1 MNIISRLM
9 RPQRVA
15 VIGASADI
23 TKTAGRPVAYLLKH
37 GFAGTVYPVNPKAT
51 EICGLT
57 CYSDIASLPVVPDVG
72 IVLLGAERAH
82 QAVKELAQIGCAAA
96 IVLASGYTE
105 VGEEGARR
113 QAELIAAAGSMRI
126 LGPNTIGLVNIT
138 DGIVLS
144 ASGALEMD
152 HFPSGTISLV
162 SQSGGI
168 LGSLLSRA
176 SARGIGLA
184 KLISTSNEVD
194 LELADFIDWLVD
206 DEATKV
212 IALYVETV
220 RNTQK
225 FRAAALRAAQA
236 GKPIVAFKI
245 GRSEAGAMA
254 AISHTGALA
263 GSDRMYDALFK
274 QTGILRAQ
282 RFDELLDMPAALATG
297 RTLCGNRVAILTSTG
312 GAGTLVS
319 DALGVTGFETPP
331 PDIETAAKL
340 RALQKGDHAALDR
353 NPIDVT
359 LAGLQPELLKGAIS
373 AVLSSPTYDALV
385 VIVGASA
392 LAMPELMSNAIK
404 SCMSLSDKPI
414 LAYISPDA
422 PHIGSLLTRGGVPAF
437 SAPES
442 CSAALTAM
450 LHASKYQAISSVVPR
465 RNDVFAAEAAQGSQS
480 ETFAVPQKNG
490 VSRSSMDDCF
500 AFIKKLVAARIDI
513 QSSDGD
519 LQTNQSLTPVHCS
532 LDEEQAKQL
541 FSIFGIPTVRE
552 AVVTS
557 PEEAQ
562 VAARSLNGRAVLKI
576 LSADIQH
583 KSDVGGV
590 AMNVSSETIGARL
603 QLMTQDVN
611 KRAGV
616 IPERFL
622 VQEMVSG
629 GTEIILGMHRDA
641 LGTAILLGMGGVTAE
656 LLQDTT
662 LRLLPPDGGLSEES
676 ASEMVQSLKTWPLLD
691 GYRGRPK
698 SDVDALIQ
706 AIMAFSEMVAALG
719 DRLLEAEINP
729 LFVLESGWGV
739 KAADGLVVLAQ
750 HESYRF

>member
-1 MNIISRLM
+1 MNTISRLM

-15 VIGASADI
+15 VIGASADV

-37 GFAGTVYPVNPKAT
+37 GFSGAVYPVNPKAT
-51 EICGLT
+51 EICGLP
-57 CYSDIASLPVVPDVG
+57 CYPDIASLPSVPDVG
-72 IVLLGAERAH
+72 IVLLGAERAQ

-113 QAELIAAAGSMRI
+113 QAELIQAAGAMRI

-138 DGIVLS
+138 DRIVLS

-152 HFPSGTISLV
+152 HFPSGAISLV

-184 KLISTSNEVD
+184 KMISTSNEVD

-206 DEATKV
+206 DEATRV

-220 RNTQK
+220 RDTNK
-225 FRAAALRAAQA
+225 FRAAALRAVHA

-245 GRSEAGAMA
+245 GRSEAGAKA

-282 RFDELLDMPAALATG
+282 RFDELLDMPAALATR
-297 RTLCGNRVAILTSTG
+297 RTLRGNRIAILTSTG

-331 PDIETAAKL
+331 PDAETAAKL

-404 SCMSLSDKPI
+404 SCMASSDKPI
-414 LAYISPDA
+414 LAYISPHA
-422 PHIGSLLTRGGVPAF
+422 PNIGSLLTQGGVPAF

-442 CSAALTAM
+442 CSAALVAM
-450 LHASKYQAISSVVPR
+450 LHAGQTMASELVDSIVT
-465 RNDVFAAEAAQGSQS
+465 AAH
-480 ETFAVPQKNG
+480 
-490 VSRSSMDDCF
+490 RSGINILPS
-500 AFIKKLVAARIDI
+500 
-513 QSSDGD
+513 G
-519 LQTNQSLTPVHCS
+519 S
-532 LDEEQAKQL
+532 LDEEQAKRL
-541 FSIFGIPTVRE
+541 FSSFGIAMVRE
-552 AVVTS
+552 TIVTT
-557 PEEAQ
+557 PEQAQ
-562 VAARSLNGRAVLKI
+562 TALSALGEKGVLKI
-576 LSADIQH
+576 LSSEILH
-583 KSDVGGV
+583 KSEIGGV
-590 AMNVSSETIGARL
+590 AVNVTAATISQRL
-603 QLMTQDVN
+603 LQMTQDVTN
-611 KRAGV
+611 KAG
-616 IPERFL
+616 ITPQRFL
-622 VQEMVSG
+622 VQEMVTG
-629 GTEIILGMHRDA
+629 GIEIILGMHRDV
-641 LGTAILLGMGGVTAE
+641 LGVAILLGMGGVTAE

-662 LRLLPPDGGLSEES
+662 LRLLPSTGGLSAET
-676 ASEMVQSLKTWPLLD
+676 AREMALSLKTWPLLD

-698 SDVDALIQ
+698 ADVEALVK
-706 AIMAFSEMVAALG
+706 AIVDFSTMVSTLG

-729 LFVLESGWGV
+729 LFVLEQGQGV
-739 KAADGLVVLAQ
+739 RAADGIVVIGDA
-750 HESYRF
+750 

>member
-1 MNIISRLM
+1 MNTISRLM

-37 GFAGTVYPVNPKAT
+37 GFSGEVYPVNPKAT
-51 EICGLT
+51 EICGLA
-57 CYSDIASLPVVPDVG
+57 CYPDIASLPSVPDVA
-72 IVLLGAERAH
+72 IVLLGAERAQ
-82 QAVKELAQIGCAAA
+82 QAVKELAQIGCVAA

-113 QAELIAAAGSMRI
+113 QAELLEAAGAMRI

-138 DGIVLS
+138 DRIVLS

-152 HFPSGTISLV
+152 RFPSGAISLV

-220 RNTQK
+220 RDTNK
-225 FRAAALRAAQA
+225 FRSAALRAAQA

-245 GRSEAGAMA
+245 GRSEAGAKA

-297 RTLCGNRVAILTSTG
+297 RTLRGNRVAILTSTG

-331 PDIETAAKL
+331 PDATTAAKL

-359 LAGLQPELLKGAIS
+359 LAGLQPELLKGAIT
-373 AVLSSPTYDALV
+373 AVLESPTYDALV

-404 SCMSLSDKPI
+404 SCMTISEKPI
-414 LAYISPDA
+414 VAYISPHA
-422 PHIGSLLTRGGVPAF
+422 PHIGALLTQGGVPAF

-442 CSAALTAM
+442 CSAALVAM
-450 LHASKYQAISSVVPR
+450 LHASQYTATLSTVSKPT
-465 RNDVFAAEAAQGSQS
+465 DVRIIPITQLIEKGTS
-480 ETFAVPQKNG
+480 EVPQTNG
-490 VSRSSMDDCF
+490 SARFSLTDRLASVE
-500 AFIKKLVAARIDI
+500 ALVAVAIDT
-513 QSSDGD
+513 QFGANDQ
-519 LQTNQSLTPVHCS
+519 QTEHRSNQVQHS
-532 LDEEQAKQL
+532 LDEHQAKQL

-552 AVVTS
+552 TVVTT
-557 PEEAQ
+557 P
-562 VAARSLNGRAVLKI
+562 VAAQTVARSFDNRAVLKI
-576 LSADIQH
+576 LSSEILH

-590 AMNVSSETIGARL
+590 AVNLSAEAIGVRL
-603 QLMTQDVN
+603 QQMTQDVK
-611 KRAGV
+611 KRAG
-616 IPERFL
+616 ITPSRFL

-629 GTEIILGMHRDA
+629 GTEMILGMHRDA
-641 LGTAILLGMGGVTAE
+641 SGTAILLGMGGVTAE

-662 LRLLPPDGGLSEES
+662 LRLLPPQGGLPEEI
-676 ASEMVQSLKTWPLLD
+676 AREMAQSLKTWPLLD

-698 SDVDALIQ
+698 ADVEALVKVIV
-706 AIMAFSEMVAALG
+706 AFSEMAAALG

-729 LFVLESGWGV
+729 LFVLESGQGV
-739 KAADGLVVLAQ
+739 KAADGIAVLKQ
-750 HESYRF
+750 SDSE

>member
-1 MNIISRLM
+1 MNTISRLM

-15 VIGASADI
+15 VVGASADV

-37 GFAGTVYPVNPKAT
+37 GFSGDVYPVNPKAT
-51 EICGLT
+51 EICGLP
-57 CYSDIASLPVVPDVG
+57 CYPDIASLPSVPDVG

-82 QAVKELAQIGCAAA
+82 HAVKELAQLGCAAA

-113 QAELIAAAGSMRI
+113 QAELLQAAGAMRI

-138 DGIVLS
+138 DRIVLS

-152 HFPSGTISLV
+152 HFPSGAISLV

-184 KLISTSNEVD
+184 KMISTSNEVD

-206 DEATKV
+206 DEATRV

-220 RNTQK
+220 RDTQK
-225 FRAAALRAAQA
+225 FRVAALRAAQA

-245 GRSEAGAMA
+245 GRSEAGAKA

-297 RTLCGNRVAILTSTG
+297 RTLRGNRVAILTSTG

-331 PDIETAAKL
+331 PDAETATKL
-340 RALQKGDHAALDR
+340 RAHQKGDHAALDR

-373 AVLSSPTYDALV
+373 AVLASPTYDALV

-404 SCMSLSDKPI
+404 SCMALSDKPI
-414 LAYISPDA
+414 LAYISPHA
-422 PHIGSLLTRGGVPAF
+422 PHIGSLLTQGGVPAF

-442 CSAALTAM
+442 CSAALVAM
-450 LHASKYQAISSVVPR
+450 LHASQAKTP
-465 RNDVFAAEAAQGSQS
+465 EPAQSIVTLDPLSALRTWPG
-480 ETFAVPQKNG
+480 G
-490 VSRSSMDDCF
+490 
-500 AFIKKLVAARIDI
+500 
-513 QSSDGD
+513 
-519 LQTNQSLTPVHCS
+519 S
-532 LDEEQAKQL
+532 LDEEQAKRL
-541 FSIFGIPTVRE
+541 FSSFGITSVRE
-552 AVVTS
+552 TVVTT
-557 PEEAQ
+557 PEQAL
-562 VAARSLNGRAVLKI
+562 AALTTLGERAVLKVLSSEI
-576 LSADIQH
+576 LH
-583 KSDVGGV
+583 KSEMGGV
-590 AMNVSSETIGARL
+590 AVNVSAATISNRL
-603 QLMTQDVN
+603 LQMKQEVKN
-611 KRAGV
+611 KSG
-616 IPERFL
+616 ITPKQFL

-629 GTEIILGMHRDA
+629 GIEIILGMHRDV
-641 LGTAILLGMGGVTAE
+641 LGVAILLGMGGVTAE

-662 LRLLPPDGGLSEES
+662 LRLLPSEGGLSVET
-676 ASEMVQSLKTWPLLD
+676 AREMAMSLKTWPLLD
-691 GYRGRPK
+691 GYRGRAK
-698 SDVDALIQ
+698 ADVNALVE
-706 AIMAFSEMVAALG
+706 AIVNFSSMVAALG

-729 LFVLESGWGV
+729 LFVLEQGQGV
-739 KAADGLVVLAQ
+739 KAADGIIVLA
-750 HESYRF
+750 HS

>member
-37 GFAGTVYPVNPKAT
+37 GFVGAVYPVNPKAT
-51 EICGLT
+51 EICGLP
-57 CYSDIASLPVVPDVG
+57 CYPDIASLPEVPDVG

-82 QAVKELAQIGCAAA
+82 QAVKELSQIGCAAA

-105 VGEEGARR
+105 VGEEGAKR
-113 QAELIAAAGSMRI
+113 QAELIQAAGVMRI

-152 HFPSGTISLV
+152 HFPSGAISLV

-220 RNTQK
+220 RDTQK

-245 GRSEAGAMA
+245 GRSEAGAKA

-297 RTLCGNRVAILTSTG
+297 RTLRGNRVAILTSTG

-331 PDIETAAKL
+331 PDAETAAKL

-414 LAYISPDA
+414 LAYISPHA
-422 PHIGSLLTRGGVPAF
+422 PNIGALLTQGGVPAF

-442 CSAALTAM
+442 CSAALVAM
-450 LHASKYQAISSVVPR
+450 LHASQTEATEPVAPRVTPAQLSAIQA
-465 RNDVFAAEAAQGSQS
+465 
-480 ETFAVPQKNG
+480 
-490 VSRSSMDDCF
+490 
-500 AFIKKLVAARIDI
+500 L
-513 QSSDGD
+513 
-519 LQTNQSLTPVHCS
+519 PVGS
-532 LDEEQAKQL
+532 LDEEQAKRL
-541 FSIFGIPTVRE
+541 FSSFGIA
-552 AVVTS
+552 AVSETIVTTLQQ
-557 PEEAQ
+557 AQ
-562 VAARSLNGRAVLKI
+562 TAIAALGERVVLKI
-576 LSADIQH
+576 LSSEILH
-583 KSDVGGV
+583 KSEMGGV
-590 AMNVSSETIGARL
+590 AVNVSIATISNRFL
-603 QLMTQDVN
+603 QMTQEVKN
-611 KRAGV
+611 KSG
-616 IPERFL
+616 ITPERFL

-629 GTEIILGMHRDA
+629 GIEIILGMHRDV
-641 LGTAILLGMGGVTAE
+641 LGVAILLGMGGVTAE

-662 LRLLPPDGGLSEES
+662 LRLMPSQGGLSAET
-676 ASEMVQSLKTWPLLD
+676 AREMVMSLKTWPLLD

-698 SDVDALIQ
+698 ADVDALVR
-706 AIMAFSEMVAALG
+706 AIVDFSTMVAALG

-729 LFVLESGWGV
+729 LFVLEQGQGV
-739 KAADGLVVLAQ
+739 KAADGIVVLGGA
-750 HESYRF
+750 

>member
-1 MNIISRLM
+1 MNTISRLM
-9 RPQRVA
+9 RPQTVA

-23 TKTAGRPVAYLLKH
+23 AKTAGRPVAYLLKH
-37 GFAGTVYPVNPKAT
+37 GFSGVVYPVNPKAT

-57 CYSDIASLPVVPDVG
+57 CYPDIASLPTIPDVG

-82 QAVKELAQIGCAAA
+82 QAVKELAQLGCAAA

-105 VGEEGARR
+105 VGEEGAKR

-138 DGIVLS
+138 DQIVLS

-152 HFPSGTISLV
+152 HFPSGAISLV

-184 KLISTSNEVD
+184 KMISTSNEVD

-206 DEATKV
+206 DDATRV

-220 RNTQK
+220 RDTHK
-225 FRAAALRAAQA
+225 FRTAALRAAQA

-245 GRSEAGAMA
+245 GRSEAGAKA

-282 RFDELLDMPAALATG
+282 RFDELLDMPTALATA
-297 RTLCGNRVAILTSTG
+297 RTLHGNRIAILTSTG

-319 DALGVTGFETPP
+319 DALGVSGFETPP
-331 PDIETAAKL
+331 PDAQTAAKL
-340 RALQKGDHAALDR
+340 RALQQGDHAALDR

-359 LAGLQPELLKGAIS
+359 LAGLKPELLKGAIS

-404 SCMSLSDKPI
+404 SCMSISDKPI
-414 LAYISPDA
+414 LAYISPHA
-422 PHIGSLLTRGGVPAF
+422 PNIGSLLTQGGVPAF

-442 CSAALTAM
+442 CSAALGAM
-450 LHASKYQAISSVVPR
+450 LHASQARASTYATPSAGKLQSGVL
-465 RNDVFAAEAAQGSQS
+465 GSWPS
-480 ETFAVPQKNG
+480 G
-490 VSRSSMDDCF
+490 
-500 AFIKKLVAARIDI
+500 
-513 QSSDGD
+513 
-519 LQTNQSLTPVHCS
+519 S
-532 LDEEQAKQL
+532 LDEEQAKRL
-541 FSIFGIPTVRE
+541 FSSFGIASVRE
-552 AVVTS
+552 TVVTTA
-557 PEEAQ
+557 EQAQ
-562 VAARSLNGRAVLKI
+562 AALATLGERAVLKVLSSEI
-576 LSADIQH
+576 LH
-583 KSDVGGV
+583 KSEIGGV
-590 AMNVSSETIGARL
+590 AVNVSKAAMSDRL
-603 QLMTQDVN
+603 LRMTQDV
-611 KRAGV
+611 KDRSG
-616 IPERFL
+616 ITPQRFL

-629 GTEIILGMHRDA
+629 GVEIILGMHRDV
-641 LGTAILLGMGGVTAE
+641 LGVAILLGMGGVTAE

-662 LRLLPPDGGLSEES
+662 LRLLPSAGGLS
-676 ASEMVQSLKTWPLLD
+676 AQTAREMVMSLKTWPLLD
-691 GYRGRPK
+691 GYRGRSK
-698 SDVDALIQ
+698 SDVEALVK
-706 AIMAFSEMVAALG
+706 AIVAFSEMVATFG

-729 LFVLESGWGV
+729 LFVLEAGQGV
-739 KAADGLVVLAQ
+739 KAADGIAVLTP
-750 HESYRF
+750 

>member
-1 MNIISRLM
+1 MQMNTITRLM

-23 TKTAGRPVAYLLKH
+23 AKTAGRPVAYLLKH
-37 GFAGTVYPVNPKAT
+37 GFSGSVYPVNPKAT
-51 EICGLT
+51 EICGLP
-57 CYSDIASLPVVPDVG
+57 CYPDIASLPSVPDVG

-82 QAVKELAQIGCAAA
+82 QAVKELAQLGCAAA

-113 QAELIAAAGSMRI
+113 QAELLQAAGAMRI

-138 DGIVLS
+138 DRIVLS

-152 HFPSGTISLV
+152 HFLSGAISLV

-168 LGSLLSRA
+168 LGSLLARA
-176 SARGIGLA
+176 SARGIGLS
-184 KLISTSNEVD
+184 KMISTSNEVD

-220 RNTQK
+220 RDTEK
-225 FRAAALRAAQA
+225 FRAAALRARLA

-245 GRSEAGAMA
+245 GRSEAGAKA

-297 RTLCGNRVAILTSTG
+297 RTLRGNRVAILTSTG

-319 DALGVTGFETPP
+319 DSLGVTGFETPP
-331 PDIETAAKL
+331 PDAETAAKL
-340 RALQKGDHAALDR
+340 RALQQGDHAALDR

-373 AVLSSPTYDALV
+373 AVLASPTYDALV

-414 LAYISPDA
+414 LAYISPHA
-422 PHIGSLLTRGGVPAF
+422 PNIGSLLTQGGVPAF

-442 CSAALTAM
+442 CSAALVAM
-450 LHASKYQAISSVVPR
+450 LHASHTTASEAIESIVT
-465 RNDVFAAEAAQGSQS
+465 AAQLSAIG
-480 ETFAVPQKNG
+480 ALPAG
-490 VSRSSMDDCF
+490 
-500 AFIKKLVAARIDI
+500 
-513 QSSDGD
+513 
-519 LQTNQSLTPVHCS
+519 S
-532 LDEEQAKQL
+532 LDEEQAKRL
-541 FSIFGIPTVRE
+541 FSTFGITSVRE
-552 AVVTS
+552 HVVATPEQAQSAVV
-557 PEEAQ
+557 A
-562 VAARSLNGRAVLKI
+562 LGDRAVLKI
-576 LSADIQH
+576 LSAEILH
-583 KSDVGGV
+583 KSEIGGV
-590 AMNVSSETIGARL
+590 AVNLSAATISDRL
-603 QLMTQDVN
+603 LQMTQDVTH
-611 KRAGV
+611 KAGV
-616 IPERFL
+616 TPQRFL

-629 GTEIILGMHRDA
+629 GIEIILGMHRDV
-641 LGTAILLGMGGVTAE
+641 LGVAILLGMGGVTAE

-662 LRLLPPDGGLSEES
+662 LRLLPSKGGLSPD
-676 ASEMVQSLKTWPLLD
+676 AAREMAMSLKTWPVLD

-698 SDVDALIQ
+698 ADVEALIK
-706 AIMAFSEMVAALG
+706 AIVAFSEMVATLG
-719 DRLLEAEINP
+719 ERLLEAEINP
-729 LFVLESGWGV
+729 LFVLDQGQGV
-739 KAADGLVVLAQ
+739 RAADGIVVLA
-750 HESYRF
+750 

>member
-1 MNIISRLM
+1 MNTISRLM

-15 VIGASADI
+15 VVGASADV

-37 GFAGTVYPVNPKAT
+37 GFSGDVYPVNPKAT
-51 EICGLT
+51 EICGLP
-57 CYSDIASLPVVPDVG
+57 CYPDIASLPSVPDVG

-82 QAVKELAQIGCAAA
+82 HAVKELAQLGCAAA

-113 QAELIAAAGSMRI
+113 QAELLQAAGAMRI

-138 DGIVLS
+138 DRIVLS

-152 HFPSGTISLV
+152 HFPSGAISLV

-184 KLISTSNEVD
+184 KMISTSNEVD

-206 DEATKV
+206 DEATRV

-220 RNTQK
+220 RDTQK
-225 FRAAALRAAQA
+225 FRVAALRAAQA

-245 GRSEAGAMA
+245 GRSEAGAKA

-297 RTLCGNRVAILTSTG
+297 RTLRGNRVAILTSTG

-331 PDIETAAKL
+331 PDAETATKL

-373 AVLSSPTYDALV
+373 AVLASPTYDALV

-404 SCMSLSDKPI
+404 SCMALSDKPI
-414 LAYISPDA
+414 LAYISPHA
-422 PHIGSLLTRGGVPAF
+422 PHIGSLLTQGGVPAF

-442 CSAALTAM
+442 CSAALVAM
-450 LHASKYQAISSVVPR
+450 LHASQAKTP
-465 RNDVFAAEAAQGSQS
+465 EPAQSIVTLDPLSALRTWPEG
-480 ETFAVPQKNG
+480 
-490 VSRSSMDDCF
+490 
-500 AFIKKLVAARIDI
+500 
-513 QSSDGD
+513 
-519 LQTNQSLTPVHCS
+519 S
-532 LDEEQAKQL
+532 LDEEQAKRF
-541 FSIFGIPTVRE
+541 FSSFGITSVRE
-552 AVVTS
+552 TVVTT
-557 PEEAQ
+557 PEQAL
-562 VAARSLNGRAVLKI
+562 AALTTLGERAVLKVLSSEI
-576 LSADIQH
+576 LH
-583 KSDVGGV
+583 KSEMGGV
-590 AMNVSSETIGARL
+590 AVNVSAATISNRL
-603 QLMTQDVN
+603 LQMKQEVKN
-611 KRAGV
+611 KSG
-616 IPERFL
+616 ITPKQFL

-629 GTEIILGMHRDA
+629 GIEIILGMHRDV
-641 LGTAILLGMGGVTAE
+641 LGVAILLGMGGVTAE

-662 LRLLPPDGGLSEES
+662 LRLLPSEGGLSVET
-676 ASEMVQSLKTWPLLD
+676 AREMAMSLKTWPLLD
-691 GYRGRPK
+691 GYRGRAK
-698 SDVDALIQ
+698 ADVNALVE
-706 AIMAFSEMVAALG
+706 AIVNFSSMVAALG

-729 LFVLESGWGV
+729 LFVLEQGQGV
-739 KAADGLVVLAQ
+739 KAADGIVVLAN
-750 HESYRF
+750 S